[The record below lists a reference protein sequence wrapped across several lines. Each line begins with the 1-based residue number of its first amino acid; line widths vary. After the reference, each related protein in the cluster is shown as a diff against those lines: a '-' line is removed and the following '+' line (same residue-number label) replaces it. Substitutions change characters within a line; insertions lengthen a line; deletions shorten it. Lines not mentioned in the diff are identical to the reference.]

1 MAFRQFP
8 SQIIIKITTKFGPT
22 QIRIKGNWN
31 AVHKQIIILVAI
43 FFYDVVKIL
52 INCISVLTMIIEN
65 LYVIYNNDMLYI
77 GFRNIFNICISHSYG
92 NVFVLVLHF
101 VQFMMLMISE
111 RTFYQDI
118 QMRQQVV
125 RHKNL
130 CLKHPIQQDE
140 T

>member
-1 MAFRQFP
+1 M
-8 SQIIIKITTKFGPT
+8 
-22 QIRIKGNWN
+22 
-31 AVHKQIIILVAI
+31 HKQIIILVAI

-65 LYVIYNNDMLYI
+65 LTRSVLYI
-77 GFRNIFNICISHSYG
+77 GFRNISNIYISHSYE

-118 QMRQQVV
+118 
-125 RHKNL
+125 
-130 CLKHPIQQDE
+130 
-140 T
+140 